1 MNTQMKAR
9 RETMKTV
16 AGIVEKLIFLL
27 LLVFSLAP
35 IMWGAITSFKS
46 TREIFAYPPKIF
58 NFKPVLDNYRIIIQG
73 GYLKNFS
80 NSVFISLSCI
90 AVGLLLGM
98 LAAYGMQRYNFPGK
112 KLLFYMVVAGIPLS
126 IGSAALLIPNYLY
139 MTSLGLTNK
148 PYTLTILYS
157 AYNLPMAIWIMKGG
171 LESIPVQ
178 IDEAALIDG
187 ASRAHIIFRII
198 PVLNRPAMASAALFI
213 FLGAWNEFIV
223 AAVMINSAELRPLQL
238 TIYHYMGF
246 FGLDWGLLTASAIFA
261 VIPTLI
267 IFTFLGK
274 LLVSGLTQGSVKG

>member
-1 MNTQMKAR
+1 MTTSKQSRKR
-9 RETMKTV
+9 TGKII
-16 AGIVEKLIFLL
+16 GKILEKLIFLV
-27 LLVFSLAP
+27 LVIFSLAP
-35 IMWGAITSFKS
+35 IIWGAITSFKS
-46 TREIFAYPPKIF
+46 TREIFVYPPKLF
-58 NFKPVLDNYRIIIQG
+58 NFKPVLDNYKVIIQG

-80 NSVFISLSCI
+80 NSVFISTSCI
-90 AVGLLLGM
+90 VVGLLFGM
-98 LAAYGMQRYNFPGK
+98 LAAYGIQRYNFTGK
-112 KLLFYMVVAGIPLS
+112 KLLFYLVVAGIPLS

-139 MTSLGLTNK
+139 MSSLGLTNK
-148 PYTLTILYS
+148 AYTLTILYS

-171 LESIPVQ
+171 LETIPVQ

-187 ASRAHIIFRII
+187 ASRPYIIFRLI
-198 PVLNRPAMASAALFI
+198 PSLNRPAMASAALFI
-213 FLGAWNEFIV
+213 FLGSWNEFIV
-223 AAVMINSAELRPLQL
+223 AAVMIDSAELRSLQL

>member
-1 MNTQMKAR
+1 MNT
-9 RETMKTV
+9 
-16 AGIVEKLIFLL
+16 KLQTKNVISKNTAKIFEIILFL
-27 LLVFSLAP
+27 FLVVFSLIP
-35 IMWGAITSFKS
+35 IIWGALTSFKS
-46 TREIFAYPPKIF
+46 KREILMYPPKIF
-58 NFKPVLDNYRIIIQG
+58 NFTAVLDNYKIIIEG
-73 GYLKNFS
+73 GYLQNFL
-80 NSVFISLSCI
+80 NSVFYSLLSI
-90 AVGLLLGM
+90 IVGLLFGM
-98 LAAYGMQRYNFPGK
+98 LASYGMQRYNFFGK
-112 KLLFYMVVAGIPLS
+112 KFLFFMVVAGIPLS

-139 MTSLGLTNK
+139 MANMGLTNK
-148 PYTLTILYS
+148 PFTLPILYA

-171 LESIPVQ
+171 LESIPVE

-187 ASRAHIIFRII
+187 CSRSYIIFRLI

-223 AAVMINSAELRPLQL
+223 AAVMIDSAELRPLQL

-267 IFTFLGK
+267 VFTFLGK